1 MVNDSGHGPRPL
13 HGDWELKLLDIL
25 ACSEER
31 YGDIFT
37 TGVITF
43 PGCTFL
49 LLKAPWQA
57 YLVYCMMQ
65 VPLNP
70 DQDPDCRPAE
80 LAIHLGINAKSW
92 RCVLH
97 SLKYFLIQRV
107 PPLAAS

>member
-1 MVNDSGHGPRPL
+1 MTLATAHGHCMAIGK
-13 HGDWELKLLDIL
+13 LKLLDIQ

-65 VPLNP
+65 VQLNP
-70 DQDPDCRPAE
+70 DSRPAE
-80 LAIHLGINAKSW
+80 LAIHLGTNAKSW

-97 SLKYFLIQRV
+97 SSKYFLIQRV